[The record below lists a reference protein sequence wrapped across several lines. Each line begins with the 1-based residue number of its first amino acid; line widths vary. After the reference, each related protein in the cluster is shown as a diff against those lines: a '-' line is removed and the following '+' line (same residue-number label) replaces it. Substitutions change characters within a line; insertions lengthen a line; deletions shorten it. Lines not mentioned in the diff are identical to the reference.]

1 MEVELY
7 KTNCYNILIILIIF
21 IVSLLPLANKKVHFN
36 LSMITEGYF
45 NKLLIIAIVFLL
57 IIENQYLGLLGLV
70 LLSSLLFI
78 DPNYISEGFIPYF
91 KEE

>member
-1 MEVELY
+1 MGVELY
-7 KTNCYNILIILIIF
+7 KTNCYNVLIILIIF
-21 IVSLLPLANKKVHFN
+21 IVSLMPLANKKVHFN

>member
-1 MEVELY
+1 MEGELY
-7 KTNCYNILIILIIF
+7 KTNCYNLLIILIIF
-21 IVSLLPLANKKVHFN
+21 IISLLPLANKKVHFN

-45 NKLLIIAIVFLL
+45 NKILIIAIIFLL

>member
-7 KTNCYNILIILIIF
+7 KTNCYNVLIILIIF
-21 IVSLLPLANKKVHFN
+21 IISLLPLANKKVHFN

-57 IIENQYLGLLGLV
+57 IIENQYLGLLSLI